1 MPRINLDLDFLDHPK
16 TLTVSPL
23 AQLLFIRSLIWS
35 ARHLTDGKI
44 PKSAAR
50 MLTYDFYCP
59 IEDHVPNCL
68 LDLVSELISV
78 GWWEEK
84 DDQYDIHDYLDYQL
98 SRKQV
103 SQLSEKR
110 RKIGQKGGIAK
121 AKQTA
126 SKPLAKVY
134 PLTNPNPNPNLKE
147 KEKNIVRSREQ
158 AAIFWKLY
166 KPNPRKVG
174 KGAVEKWFIKHHPTE
189 SEFEQMCERL
199 STLNNSTKWAEDGG
213 QWIPAPM
220 TWLNQQRWKDEL
232 VTDNNLFPCQA
243 RIQDGRFLGYCGKPA
258 VTGKENTARCESC
271 SAPKKIVQ
279 PEPNAA
285 ILEGVTK

>member
-35 ARHLTDGKI
+35 ARHLTDGAI
-44 PKSAAR
+44 PKAAER
-50 MLTYDFYCP
+50 MLTHDFFCS
-59 IEDHVPNCL
+59 IEDHVPNCVL
-68 LDLVSELISV
+68 NFVAELITV

-84 DDQYDIHDYLDYQL
+84 NGQYEIHDYLDYQL

-110 RKIGQKGGIAK
+110 RKIGQQGGLAK

-126 SKPLAKVY
+126 SKPLPKVY
-134 PLTNPNPNPNLKE
+134 PLTNPNPNPNLEE

-158 AAIFWKLY
+158 AASFWMLY

-189 SEFEQMCERL
+189 SEFNQMRERL
-199 STLNNSTKWAEDGG
+199 YTLNNSTKWAEDGG
-213 QWIPAPM
+213 KWIPSPM
-220 TWLNQQRWKDEL
+220 TWLNQGRWKDEP
-232 VTDNNLFPCQA
+232 VTDTISSPCQA
-243 RIQDGRFLGYCGKPA
+243 RIQDGRFLRPCGKPS
-258 VTGKENTARCESC
+258 VTGNANTARCDEC
-271 SAPKKIVQ
+271 SRQVKIAQ

-285 ILEGVTK
+285 ILEGVVK